1 VLKGRGCHITL
12 NTRAPTGDRSDDSKV
27 SFYEELEQ
35 VFDHSPKYHI
45 LLALFNAKLEKE
57 YILKPT
63 PWNESLHENNN
74 NDNGVR
80 VVNFTT

>member
-1 VLKGRGCHITL
+1 VLEDRGCHITL
-12 NTRAPTGDRSDDSKV
+12 NTRAPTGDRSADSKDG
-27 SFYEELEQ
+27 FYEELEQ

-63 PWNESLHENNN
+63 TGNESLHEDS
-74 NDNGVR
+74 NDNSVR